1 MPALRK
7 ILVAVKDVSSRSQPA
22 VLKGA
27 QLARACGASIEL
39 FHTLTTPLY
48 ADLNAFSGHSLET
61 LEADLRQH
69 ALRRLERMAERLR
82 QHGIRVSV
90 SAEWDF
96 PAFEAVIRRAM
107 SVKADLIVAARHVGR
122 FIAPWLLR
130 LNDWELVR
138 LSPVPVLLVKKPSA
152 YRHPAVLVA
161 IDPAHTYA
169 KPLQLDKQLL
179 DFGATVSDGL
189 RGTLHVVHAYAR
201 LPLDSV
207 AARRMSPRIL
217 QGIEKEAAHSARL
230 RMSSALLNSKVP
242 RSRRYLI
249 GSHPIDAILGAAAKS
264 RSALVVMGAV
274 SRSGIKSLLIG
285 NTAERILDELPC
297 DILVVKPEGFKT
309 RVSRSAR
316 GARLLSSAP
325 MGQMGYY

>member
-1 MPALRK
+1 MPAIRT
-7 ILVAVKDVSSRSQPA
+7 ILVAVKDVTSRSQPA

-27 QLARACGASIEL
+27 QLARACGAKVEL

-48 ADLNAFSGHSLET
+48 ADLNAFSGHTLET
-61 LEADLRQH
+61 LEAELRQNT
-69 ALRRLERMAERLR
+69 LRRLERMAERLR

-96 PAFEAVIRRAM
+96 PAFEAVIRRAL
-107 SVKADLIVAARHVGR
+107 SVKADLIIAARHAGR

-138 LSPVPVLLVKKPSA
+138 LSPAPVLLVKKPSA

-169 KPLQLDKQLL
+169 KPLQLDRQLM
-179 DFGATVSDGL
+179 DFGATLTAGL

-201 LPLDSV
+201 VPIESV
-207 AARRMSPRIL
+207 SARRMSPRVL
-217 QGIEKEAAHSARL
+217 QGIEKEAAKSARL
-230 RMSSALLNSKVP
+230 RMNRALTNSKVP
-242 RSRRYLI
+242 RSRRHLI
-249 GSHPIDAILGAAAKS
+249 GAHPIDAILGAAAKS

-309 RVSRSAR
+309 RVSRSPR
-316 GARLLSSAP
+316 GARLVTSAP
-325 MGQMGYY
+325 MGQLGYY